1 MMKLNL
7 SRSEIKSEI
16 EKAVRGSGFD
26 WGRAKDAGVMAVWLS
41 MHDQPFLG
49 TVLRCLDELS
59 HQQEGNSPSKYGPV
73 DGMLLSEYV
82 LATQNSWTGHL
93 MGARYLVAG
102 MGVVTQEQNAALAL
116 ENSNGDVLAYAES
129 GSVSLDASA
138 QFQDAE
144 LCLKPADPSRDL
156 GHLNRLEC
164 NEGMSDSVSKAC
176 WARLNTLAFRVY
188 VPETEEKRR
197 SGAGAGDIDNS

>member
-1 MMKLNL
+1 MKLNL

-59 HQQEGNSPSKYGPV
+59 HQQEGNPPSKYGPV

-93 MGARYLVAG
+93 TGARYLVAG
-102 MGVVTQEQNAALAL
+102 MGVVTQEQNAALVL

-129 GSVSLDASA
+129 GSISLDTSA

-144 LCLKPADPSRDL
+144 LCLKPAAPALDL
-156 GHLNRLEC
+156 GHLDRLEC
-164 NEGMSDSVSKAC
+164 SEGMSDSVSKAC

-197 SGAGAGDIDNS
+197 SGAGAGDIDNI